1 MLDLP
6 TALSS
11 KAVEGGSISCRDQE
25 RMPGWK
31 WQDLEQMD
39 GDGVVNVKKMADRI
53 VNGVEV
59 VNQVNC
65 IHMPVQ
71 IGCDDTGLKALDAD
85 RVVKYLVHSLHL
97 KESQGKRLKN
107 GNGNGKWQMA
117 NCKLQIASC
126 ELRIGTTN
134 RTRADKGV
142 DGGNTE
148 QKSPPVLRQK
158 GLGLV
163 FERDQRSVKKEKME
177 GRKERKMNF

>member
-11 KAVEGGSISCRDQE
+11 KVVEGGSIGCSDQE
-25 RMPGWK
+25 RTPGWK

-71 IGCDDTGLKALDAD
+71 IGCDDTG
-85 RVVKYLVHSLHL
+85 
-97 KESQGKRLKN
+97 
-107 GNGNGKWQMA
+107 
-117 NCKLQIASC
+117 
-126 ELRIGTTN
+126 
-134 RTRADKGV
+134 
-142 DGGNTE
+142 
-148 QKSPPVLRQK
+148 
-158 GLGLV
+158 
-163 FERDQRSVKKEKME
+163 
-177 GRKERKMNF
+177 